1 MAEKSSQPLVSIGIP
16 TYNRANGNLRSVIER
31 ALAQTY
37 QNVEVIVSDN
47 CSSDN
52 TSEVVQLI
60 KDPRLRYI
68 RHETNIGAINNFNH
82 CLEEARGVYFQ
93 LFHDDDMIDLDF
105 VETCISS
112 LEPDQS
118 VGAIFTGI
126 RIIDNNDK
134 TLEEHRNNATGLSPL
149 NFVLG
154 WFSGAVALYLPST
167 LYNTA
172 GLKEVGGFK
181 SKTDMYPDLIPTFKL
196 IARYGRVDVADIK
209 ASFRRHADSLGSTS
223 KIKGWVVDSLYVLDV
238 LYELFP
244 ADRKTLKKKGTRY
257 FCRKMYRYTSR
268 WPKSF
273 QRTLDFLMIYKA
285 FGFSYS
291 PINFFYGKNT
301 SRRIRARMTRLFSRG

>member
-1 MAEKSSQPLVSIGIP
+1 VTEKSSQPLVSIGIP

-31 ALAQTY
+31 ALEQTY

-52 TSEVVQLI
+52 TSEVVQSI

-82 CLEEARGVYFQ
+82 CLEEARGEYFQ

-105 VETCISS
+105 VETCITS
-112 LEPDQS
+112 LEPGQS
-118 VGAIFTGI
+118 VGVIFTGI
-126 RIIDNNDK
+126 RVIDNDDK
-134 TLEEHRNNATGLSPL
+134 TLEEHRNNAEGLSPL
-149 NFVLG
+149 DFVLG
-154 WFSGAVALYLPST
+154 WFRGVVALYLPST

-181 SKTDMYPDLIPTFKL
+181 SRTNLYPDLIPTFKL
-196 IARYGRVDVADIK
+196 MAKYGRSDVAEIK
-209 ASFRRHADSLGSTS
+209 ASFRRHADSLGSSS
-223 KIKGWVVDSLYVLDV
+223 KIKDWVDDSLYVLDV

-244 ADRKTLKKKGTRY
+244 ADRKILKKKGERY

-268 WPKSF
+268 WPKSL
-273 QRTLDFLMIYKA
+273 QRALNFLMIYKA
-285 FGFSYS
+285 FGFIYS
-291 PINFFYGKNT
+291 PVNYLYGKNT
-301 SRRIRARMTRLFSRG
+301 GRRIRARVTRLFGRN